1 MIFLLFV
8 LIVLIIVALAV
19 GKMESWT
26 FDLDFLF
33 LPGLARS
40 ARQHTVHA
48 RTARAST
55 WKSYSYVYVRIR
67 TIFILQ

>member
-1 MIFLLFV
+1 MIFLLLV

-48 RTARAST
+48 RTAR
-55 WKSYSYVYVRIR
+55 VNVEVVLVRIR
-67 TIFILQ
+67 TYSYYY